1 MDTLNDSSN
10 ETVSKSKES
19 SNSHEESAK
28 NQCFIEKSD
37 CEYQMESLEQAF
49 QTILNVSSFFFCFK

>member
-10 ETVSKSKES
+10 ETVTKSKES

-28 NQCFIEKSD
+28 NQCFLEKSD
-37 CEYQMESLEQAF
+37 CESQMESLEQAF
-49 QTILNVSSFFFCFK
+49 QTILNVS